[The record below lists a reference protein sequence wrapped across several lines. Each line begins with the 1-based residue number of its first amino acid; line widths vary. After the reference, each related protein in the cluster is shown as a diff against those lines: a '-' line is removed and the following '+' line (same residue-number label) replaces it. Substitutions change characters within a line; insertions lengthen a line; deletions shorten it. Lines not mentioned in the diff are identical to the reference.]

1 MTALRLA
8 ACLLTLVALA
18 CGQAEAPPDDA
29 QPRAVGAARPVVEW
43 SPPSAPAQ
51 PADLVPRELCAH
63 HDPLRQVFFGDLH
76 THTAFSLDAL
86 GRGGFQTPDDAYRFA
101 RGEEIGLSPVDAEG
115 RP

>member
-18 CGQAEAPPDDA
+18 CGQTDSPPGDA
-29 QPRAVGAARPVVEW
+29 QTMATGADRPVVEW

-51 PADLVPRELCAH
+51 AADLAPREPCAH
-63 HDPLRQVFFGDLH
+63 NDPLRQVFFGDLH

-86 GRGGFQTPDDAYRFA
+86 DAAASRRPTTPTASRAA
-101 RGEEIGLSPVDAEG
+101 RRSA
-115 RP
+115 